1 LNDYSEDRV
10 RPLVR
15 VAAGVLVLVMA
26 AFAGAMIVALLKA
39 AWAGVHGQHFAW
51 KGFVVA
57 PVLLFGM
64 WHFGRFFFSAA
75 WTGKNP
81 RWVTEGDDNVDSR
94 AL

>member
-1 LNDYSEDRV
+1 MNDHSENRV

-26 AFAGAMIVALLKA
+26 AFAAAVMVALLRA

-64 WHFGRFFFSAA
+64 WRLGRFCFSVA

-81 RWVTEGDDNVDSR
+81 R
-94 AL
+94 